1 MLRVIITC
9 AVIFLP
15 ANSSYIDVTDEDET
29 IYIDS
34 DDELNKEF
42 TKVEIIEHGRY
53 SEVFSDEIV
62 AHSRKQVEAHVSSST
77 EDLVDIYMKEQNL
90 IHKLVTFLG
99 QIEEANIKTINL
111 NKIRKSISSLQ
122 EHYDGSIP
130 EMSEDDKR

>member
-42 TKVEIIEHGRY
+42 TKVEIIEH
-53 SEVFSDEIV
+53 
-62 AHSRKQVEAHVSSST
+62 
-77 EDLVDIYMKEQNL
+77 
-90 IHKLVTFLG
+90 
-99 QIEEANIKTINL
+99 
-111 NKIRKSISSLQ
+111 
-122 EHYDGSIP
+122 
-130 EMSEDDKR
+130 